1 MVPCSLTAL
10 AHTPEN
16 CTLCKNGDIARPDT
30 YDSEYERVTTRRK
43 RGEGKGKKKKVKE
56 RSQRRHEITRLKHGR
71 RWLYTFEVEVTVILS
86 HRDVSSSNRT
96 RDE

>member
-1 MVPCSLTAL
+1 MEPRGVIPRSLTAL

-43 RGEGKGKKKKVKE
+43 RGEGKGKKKKSKRKIAE
-56 RSQRRHEITRLKHGR
+56 KA
-71 RWLYTFEVEVTVILS
+71 
-86 HRDVSSSNRT
+86 RDYAA
-96 RDE
+96 